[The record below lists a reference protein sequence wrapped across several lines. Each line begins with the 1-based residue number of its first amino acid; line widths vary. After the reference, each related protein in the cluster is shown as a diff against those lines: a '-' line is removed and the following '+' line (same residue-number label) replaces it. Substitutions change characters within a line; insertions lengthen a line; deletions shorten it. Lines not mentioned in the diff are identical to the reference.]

1 VQDLTNLTDTFD
13 SLVEA
18 IRSDEPDDAVVGDV
32 LLIVEVRHGEKAR
45 IRARPHTGARA
56 HHIRGL
62 LDEAEEKL
70 TVKKTVALAR
80 RAVQQDRDDTGDAS
94 AG

>member
-13 SLVEA
+13 GLVEA

-70 TVKKTVALAR
+70 TVKKLLPWAR